1 MIIKNYHKDREDERI
16 HQLSASYMS
25 GTIGVVILLNPHNPF
40 TDKVI

>member
-1 MIIKNYHKDREDERI
+1 MIIRSYHKDREDEWI

-25 GTIGVVILLNPHNPF
+25 GTIEVVILLNPHNPL